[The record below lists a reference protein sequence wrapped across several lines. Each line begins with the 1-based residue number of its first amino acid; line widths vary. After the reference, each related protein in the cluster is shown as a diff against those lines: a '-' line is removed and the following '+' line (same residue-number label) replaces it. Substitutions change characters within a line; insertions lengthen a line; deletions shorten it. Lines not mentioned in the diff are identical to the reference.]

1 MRGDNWEDETMP
13 RGEERRMRILIIEDD
28 ARLAELIAK
37 VLRQEHFDAEIALDG
52 TTGLD
57 LALTGS
63 FDALIVDRMLPG
75 LDGLGLV
82 RAMRE
87 ARVDTPALML
97 TALGELGERVEGL
110 QAGADD
116 YLGKPFAFDELLA
129 RLQAILRRRDR
140 PIVEHLL
147 GASGL
152 RLHQDD
158 ETVSLGDRTVS
169 LTHREYVLL
178 ETLVRHAGQTV
189 SRDTLLEKV
198 WGYDTDPAGNVV
210 ELYVHYVRRKL
221 AELGPEGTNP
231 IRTIRGVGYR
241 IERG

>member
-1 MRGDNWEDETMP
+1 
-13 RGEERRMRILIIEDD
+13 MRILIIEDD
-28 ARLAELIAK
+28 ARLADLIAK
-37 VLRQEHFDAEIALDG
+37 VLRQEHFDVDIALDG
-52 TTGLD
+52 TSGLD

-75 LDGLGLV
+75 MDGVSLI
-82 RAMRE
+82 REMRD

-97 TALGELGERVEGL
+97 TARGELHERVEGL
-110 QAGADD
+110 RAGADD

-129 RLQAILRRRDR
+129 RLGAILRRRER
-140 PIVEHLL
+140 PIIDNVI
-147 GASGL
+147 GTSGI
-152 RLHQDD
+152 RLNQDD
-158 ETVSLGDRTVS
+158 ETASIDGRTVA

-189 SRDTLLEKV
+189 PRDTLLEKV

-221 AELGPEGTNP
+221 ASLGAAGENV

-241 IERG
+241 VERG

>member
-1 MRGDNWEDETMP
+1 
-13 RGEERRMRILIIEDD
+13 MRILIIEDD
-28 ARLAELIAK
+28 VRLADLIAR
-37 VLRQEHFDAEIALDG
+37 VLRQEHFDVEIAHDG

-57 LALTGS
+57 LALTGT
-63 FDALIVDRMLPG
+63 FDAAIVDRMLPG
-75 LDGLGLV
+75 MDGVSLI
-82 RAMRE
+82 RE
-87 ARVDTPALML
+87 LRDAHVDTPALML
-97 TALGELGERVEGL
+97 TARGELHERVEGL
-110 QAGADD
+110 RAGADD

-129 RLQAILRRRDR
+129 RLDAILRRRER
-140 PIVEHLL
+140 PIVDVTI

-152 RLHQDD
+152 SLRQQD
-158 ETVSLGDRTVS
+158 ESVSIGDRSVG

-189 SRDTLLEKV
+189 PRDTLLEKV

-221 AELGPEGTNP
+221 ASLGDAGKDLIT
-231 IRTIRGVGYR
+231 TVRGIGYR